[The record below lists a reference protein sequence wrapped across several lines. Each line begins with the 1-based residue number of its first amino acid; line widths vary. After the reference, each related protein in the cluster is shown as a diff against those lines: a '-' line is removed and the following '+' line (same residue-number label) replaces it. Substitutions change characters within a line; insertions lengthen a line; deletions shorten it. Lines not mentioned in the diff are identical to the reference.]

1 MRGYHRLH
9 SIVTQLF
16 CFFHRHNTPGSHYGF
31 LSYNKSAS
39 IVEEQVSKVASLTIT
54 QVSDKL
60 NMFFK
65 KLDDSSMMVLNS
77 KVVHGILE
85 DQDISKYDLTLKVKE
100 GRTC

>member
-1 MRGYHRLH
+1 M
-9 SIVTQLF
+9 
-16 CFFHRHNTPGSHYGF
+16 GF

>member
-1 MRGYHRLH
+1 M
-9 SIVTQLF
+9 
-16 CFFHRHNTPGSHYGF
+16 
-31 LSYNKSAS
+31 
-39 IVEEQVSKVASLTIT
+39 ASLTIT